1 MLTNV
6 CAVHED
12 RILKMWKRR
21 RREGW
26 KERSVGGKKGRR
38 DKRQRSKGMEG
49 ERIKVRGKEVLRK
62 GSSGQEDDKGKEL
75 ERGRG
80 GGG

>member
-38 DKRQRSKGMEG
+38 DKRQSKMMEREG
-49 ERIKVRGKEVLRK
+49 INEEKSCKEKAAVARK
-62 GSSGQEDDKGKEL
+62 TIKGKS
-75 ERGRG
+75 
-80 GGG
+80 